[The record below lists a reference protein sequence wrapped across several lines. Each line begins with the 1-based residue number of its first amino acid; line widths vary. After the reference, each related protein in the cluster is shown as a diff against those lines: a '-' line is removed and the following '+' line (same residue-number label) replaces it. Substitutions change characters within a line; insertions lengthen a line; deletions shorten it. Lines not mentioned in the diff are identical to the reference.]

1 MAGEVRDGDANFLRR
16 WSQRKLAAARQTT
29 IEPPPVA
36 SAPATAGPGV
46 AAPAGGAANPA
57 ATTGTLP
64 PPDVAV
70 TDGTPPNEAPPL
82 PPVES
87 LGFDSDFTRFLGPKV
102 DETVKRQALRKL
114 FNDPRFNVMD
124 GLDVYIDDYSKFE
137 PIPDDVVAKLK
148 HARYIFDP
156 PRTRVNEAGHVE
168 DVPDQP
174 PPGPVASTDAQDAQ
188 AEANGTGHQ
197 DAGVGA
203 AASDIDVA
211 TPTDAPLSLSADAL
225 PPQQADAALPGPAPD
240 DTARDRVPA
249 VPDVRTDPR

>member
-1 MAGEVRDGDANFLRR
+1 MAGEARDGDANFLRR

-36 SAPATAGPGV
+36 SAPATVGPPV

-57 ATTGTLP
+57 AATGTLP
-64 PPDVAV
+64 PPDLAAAA
-70 TDGTPPNEAPPL
+70 GTAPDEAPSL

-87 LGFDSDFTRFLGPKV
+87 LGFDSDFTRFLAPKV

-137 PIPDDVVAKLK
+137 PIPADVVAKLK

-168 DVPDQP
+168 DVPDEP
-174 PPGPVASTDAQDAQ
+174 PPGPVATAGTQ
-188 AEANGTGHQ
+188 AAATAPPHD
-197 DAGVGA
+197 DAGAGGA
-203 AASDIDVA
+203 APGTDVA
-211 TPTDAPLSLSADAL
+211 TPTDALLSTSDDAL
-225 PPQQADAALPGPAPD
+225 PPQRADAALPGPAPD
-240 DTARDRVPA
+240 DATRERAPVA
-249 VPDVRTDPR
+249 LDVRTDPR